1 MSIVSKSILATI
13 VAVSFV
19 TSSADAQRR
28 RPRFWEPQPSR
39 FTLVGDLLVAQP
51 KGEFATQLDTEGFG
65 ANIAGLFRLDKE
77 GLFSIRGDLGGMQY
91 GSETLHAPYLPITG
105 RVALDV
111 ETTNAA
117 YWGSIGPQITVAAGP
132 VQPYINAAI
141 GFMALVTSTSVRGSD
156 SEYEYASTNNSDD
169 ATSAYIFGGGVYV
182 PFGSSKSWKLHAGA
196 RYFYGGEATYLT
208 EGDIQDNPDGSVT
221 LFPRFSKTDQ
231 VTWQLGVSYT
241 FPMGN
246 RRGRR

>member
-1 MSIVSKSILATI
+1 MPIVSKSILATI
-13 VAVSFV
+13 VAMTLV
-19 TSSADAQRR
+19 TSTADAQRR
-28 RPRFWEPQPSR
+28 RPRSWEPQPSR

-77 GLFSIRGDLGGMQY
+77 GIFSIRADLGGQQY
-91 GSETLHAPYLPITG
+91 GSETLRVPYLPITG
-105 RVALDV
+105 RVALNV
-111 ETTNAA
+111 RTTNSAF
-117 YWGSIGPQITVAAGP
+117 WGSIGPQITVAAGP
-132 VQPYINAAI
+132 VQPYVNASI
-141 GFMALVTSTSVRGSD
+141 GFMELITSTSVRGSN
-156 SEYEYASTNNSDD
+156 SNYRYASTNNSDD

-182 PFGSSKSWKLHAGA
+182 PFGSSKTWKLHAGA
-196 RYFYGGEATYLT
+196 RYFYGGNATYLK

-221 LFPRFSKTDQ
+221 LFPRYSKTDQ

-241 FPMGN
+241 FPMSN